1 VNRPRILIFTL
12 LFLGCGHGLDPV
24 GPGSTGL
31 GGRVTLQGAWPI
43 DTGVVA
49 VALFVDEPTSNLSD
63 LPVIF
68 TEAPEPDSTSFE
80 YLWDI
85 AAGEY
90 GYLVVAWMREGANI
104 FDISSWVVIGF
115 YADPGSPTEPA
126 PVLIIPGTLR
136 TIDLIGDFSLVPAPV
151 AGEGSPR

>member
-1 VNRPRILIFTL
+1 M
-12 LFLGCGHGLDPV
+12 GCGHGLEPV

-31 GGRVTLQGAWPI
+31 GGRVTLQGEWPS

-49 VALFVDEPTSNLSD
+49 VALFVEEPTSNQSD

-68 TEAPEPDSTSFE
+68 TEAPELDSTSFD

-85 AAGEY
+85 TAGEY

-104 FDISSWVVIGF
+104 FDISSWVIIGLHSH
-115 YADPGSPTEPA
+115 PGRPFEA
-126 PVLIIPGTLR
+126 QPVLVSPGALR
-136 TIDLIGDFSLVPAPV
+136 TIDLIGDFSRIPPVPPDA
-151 AGEGSPR
+151 ESSR